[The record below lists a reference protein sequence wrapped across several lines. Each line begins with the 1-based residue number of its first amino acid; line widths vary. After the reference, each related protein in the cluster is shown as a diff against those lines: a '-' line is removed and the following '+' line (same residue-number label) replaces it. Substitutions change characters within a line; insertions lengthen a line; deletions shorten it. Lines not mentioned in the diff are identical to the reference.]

1 MKMTF
6 TNEQLQTVLN
16 YDSHG
21 TPTFTDLER
30 MAIHRAISYRLS
42 YGSSLDLPVKLSA
55 KVKTALKAMKEEN
68 YEPWEVRYIEDST
81 GIKQVKYN

>member
-1 MKMTF
+1 MTF
-6 TNEQLQTVLN
+6 NNEQLQTVLN

-42 YGSSLDLPVKLSA
+42 YGSSAELPTKLSA
-55 KVKTALKAMKEEN
+55 KVRNAHRALKEEK
-68 YEPWEVRYIEDST
+68 YEPWEVRYIEENT
-81 GIKQVKYN
+81 VKKPVKYN